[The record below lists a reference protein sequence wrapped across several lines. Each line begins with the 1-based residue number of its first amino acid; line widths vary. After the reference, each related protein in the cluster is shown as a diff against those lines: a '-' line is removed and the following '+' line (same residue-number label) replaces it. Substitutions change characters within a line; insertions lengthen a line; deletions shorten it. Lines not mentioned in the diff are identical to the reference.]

1 MKYPY
6 YDSEKKLKSEKD
18 AENLIKGLLIVF
30 VFVVILIIIFN

>member
-18 AENLIKGLLIVF
+18 AENLIKGLF
-30 VFVVILIIIFN
+30 VAFVLLVILIIIFN